1 MPTNRRR
8 VTLKDVAAR
17 AGVSPMTASYAFTRP
32 SRVAAATRERVH
44 RAADELGYHPDAV
57 GRALKYGRTG
67 QIGVVFGEHLAYAF
81 DDPQAAQFLAGV
93 AEVCVEEGRGLTFIP
108 TRGDAADTDRVL
120 SAAVDGF
127 VLWTTTRDDPVL
139 AAVAGD
145 PRPAVIQGGPRRQG
159 IACVTQDDYRAALA
173 IAAQGLGQ
181 GRAPAVI
188 SFPLD
193 RDREHLVTTGADLPA
208 RVPFPVT
215 DARLRGYRAAIERA
229 GLSWARTPI
238 AVVARNT
245 QRDGGAAAR
254 ELAPLLAPDALVIA
268 MSDELALGAHQALQ
282 ETHPG
287 AAYLGWDASPAGRR
301 LGITSVTNPLRD
313 QGRRCARLALDPDR
327 PEELEIPWAITSAS
341 AGVGPAPEA
350 SGRPAPGP
358 APDADGG
365 GEQLA
370 ERDGA

>member
-1 MPTNRRR
+1 MPTDRRR

-32 SRVAAATRERVH
+32 ARVATDTRERVH

-57 GRALKYGRTG
+57 GRALKSGRTH
-67 QIGVVFGEHLAYAF
+67 QIGVVFSEHLAYAF

-108 TRGDAADTDRVL
+108 TRGDAADADRVL

-127 VLWTTTRDDPVL
+127 VLWTTAEDDPVL
-139 AAVAGD
+139 SAVAGD
-145 PRPAVIQGGPRRQG
+145 PRPAVIQGGPSRQG

-173 IAAQGLGQ
+173 VASQGL
-181 GRAPAVI
+181 REDRTPVVI

-193 RDREHLVTTGADLPA
+193 RDREHMVTTGADLPPRA
-208 RVPFPVT
+208 PFPVT
-215 DARLRGYRAAIERA
+215 DARLRGYRTAIEQA
-229 GLSWARTPI
+229 GLDWTSTPI

-245 QRDGGAAAR
+245 QQDGLAAAR
-254 ELAPLLAPDALVIA
+254 ELAPQLTPTALIIA
-268 MSDELALGAHQALQ
+268 MSDELVLGAHQALQ
-282 ETHPG
+282 ETHPE

-313 QGRRCARLALDPDR
+313 QGRRCAHLALDPGHPNDQ
-327 PEELEIPWAITSAS
+327 EIPWTIT
-341 AGVGPAPEA
+341 AGRESVM
-350 SGRPAPGP
+350 
-358 APDADGG
+358 
-365 GEQLA
+365 
-370 ERDGA
+370 